1 MKTIHTRN
9 NTFPAQQLKG
19 KYCLSPFVQVNI
31 DSNGVGICGCRSWQ
45 PTVIGNIFENSL
57 EELLA
62 GPTAQNIRKS
72 IIDGTYTY
80 CHPTRCGILR
90 SGNLNDYDSLPL
102 EIKQS
107 VDEEDPTR
115 FSMPHHIVIALDNT
129 CNLFCPSCRHRVI
142 KNNDEIQ
149 KKQQELAK
157 KLTKNLF
164 GTPTDQKIELTLDTS
179 GEVFA
184 SPLLLDF
191 LSNISTKDF
200 PNLEIDLLSNGLL
213 AQDRWHR
220 LGDMQNHV
228 TRITV
233 SYDSPDPVTYEKLRR
248 GGEWNNL
255 VKSLTW
261 LKHKKKENGMAF
273 KVRMVVQKD
282 NYKQMKQFYEFSQ
295 RFDVDEVQFQRIVNW
310 STFTTEQFLEVDIFN
325 ETSDHYNDAL
335 ECLKEVNHLKNTVF
349 WHGIPKI

>member
-1 MKTIHTRN
+1 MKTIHNRI
-9 NTFPAQQLKG
+9 FPAQQLKG

-31 DSNGVGICGCRSWQ
+31 DTHGVGICGCRSWQ
-45 PTVIGNIFENSL
+45 PTIIGNIFENSL

-62 GPTAQNIRKS
+62 GPTARNIRKS
-72 IIDGTYTY
+72 IIDGTYIY
-80 CHPTRCGILR
+80 CHPTQCGILR
-90 SGNLNDYDSLPL
+90 SGNLNDYDSLPP

-129 CNLFCPSCRHRVI
+129 CNLFCPSCRHHVI
-142 KNNDEIQ
+142 KNSDEIQ

-164 GTPTDQKIELTLDTS
+164 STPTDQKIELTLDTS

-228 TRITV
+228 TQITV
-233 SYDSPDPVTYEKLRR
+233 SYDSPDSATYEKLRR
-248 GGEWNNL
+248 GGKWNDL

-295 RFDVDEVQFQRIVNW
+295 QFDVDEVQFQRIMNW
-310 STFTTEQFLEVDIFN
+310 RTFTIEQFSEVDIFN
-325 ETSDHYNDAL
+325 ETSEYYNDAL